1 MSYTAF
7 IDSTEKRG
15 RSTDAPRSEKRGW
28 MSRTELS
35 VELAEEI
42 RKRVFVEPGFMKVT
56 QVVRRG
62 GGTFRVSVRPVMIK
76 GERRYQGEM
85 TDDGQTK
92 VKNFDQEGAVKGL
105 EDMLEQTGPRELHLM
120 TASGDLHV
128 RVTKKGKVLE
138 SRSAKME
145 RVADEEPAHD
155 RVKRQPLT
163 SFDAIPLL
171 KAVGIADADGR
182 IKVSMRGK
190 YDQVNQFL
198 KMIDSV
204 LADRSERTLNIVD
217 CGCGRAYLTL
227 AAYFYLTQV
236 HGYDVC
242 VCGIDRKA
250 DVIATARSLAD
261 SLDVAGRVSFI
272 EGEIADSEPGFEPDL
287 LLSLHAC
294 DTATDEALARGIE
307 WKCRYLLCAPCC
319 QHELH
324 KTLKE
329 GGPMQAVMRH
339 GILRERLADLL
350 TDTFRAQILRV
361 LGFRVNVVEFVS
373 SEATARNIL
382 LKAEFCVKPGQT
394 GAVSEYLELRDFWKV
409 TPWLETRMQK
419 LMDKYLSRY

>member
-1 MSYTAF
+1 
-7 IDSTEKRG
+7 
-15 RSTDAPRSEKRGW
+15 
-28 MSRTELS
+28 MSRTDLP

-42 RKRVFVEPGFMKVT
+42 RNRVFVEPGFMKVT

-62 GGTFRVSVRPVMIK
+62 GGTFRVSLRPVVIK
-76 GERRYQGEM
+76 GEKLFQGEM
-85 TDDGQTK
+85 TDEGQTS
-92 VKNFDQEGAVKGL
+92 VKNFDLEAAQKGL
-105 EDMLEQTGPRELHLM
+105 ADMLEQTGPRELHLL

-128 RVTKKGKVLE
+128 RVTKKGKTLE

-145 RVADEEPAHD
+145 RVLDDQPGHD

-163 SFDAIPLL
+163 SFDSAALL
-171 KAVGIADADGR
+171 KAIEIADADGR
-182 IKVSMRGK
+182 IKASMRGK
-190 YDQVNQFL
+190 YDQVNEFL
-198 KMIDSV
+198 KVIDSV
-204 LADRSERTLNIVD
+204 ITEKPEKTLNIVD

-227 AAYFYLTQV
+227 AVYFYLTQV
-236 HGYDVC
+236 RGFDVR

-250 DVIATARSLAD
+250 DVIATARKLAAN
-261 SLDVAGRVSFI
+261 LDVAEQVTFI
-272 EGEIADSEPGFEPDL
+272 EGDIATSEPEFEADMV
-287 LLSLHAC
+287 LSLHAC

-329 GGPMQAVMRH
+329 GGPMQAVLRH

-373 SEATARNIL
+373 AEATARNLL
-382 LKAEFCVKPGQT
+382 LKAEFCVKPGQQA
-394 GAVSEYLELRDFWKV
+394 AVSEYLELRDFWKV
-409 TPWLETRMQK
+409 TPWFETRMQK
-419 LMDKYLSRY
+419 LMGKYLSKY

>member
-1 MSYTAF
+1 
-7 IDSTEKRG
+7 
-15 RSTDAPRSEKRGW
+15 
-28 MSRTELS
+28 MSRTDLP

-42 RKRVFVEPGFMKVT
+42 RNRVFVEPGFMKVT

-62 GGTFRVSVRPVMIK
+62 GGTFRVSLRPVVIK
-76 GERRYQGEM
+76 GEKLFQGEM
-85 TDDGQTK
+85 TDEGQTT
-92 VKNFDQEGAVKGL
+92 VKNFDLEAAQKGL
-105 EDMLEQTGPRELHLM
+105 ADMLEQTGPRELHLL

-128 RVTKKGKVLE
+128 RVTKKGKTLE

-145 RVADEEPAHD
+145 RVLDEQPGHD

-163 SFDAIPLL
+163 SFDSAALL
-171 KAVGIADADGR
+171 KAIEIADADGR
-182 IKVSMRGK
+182 IKASMRGK
-190 YDQVNQFL
+190 YDQVNEFL
-198 KMIDSV
+198 KVIDAV
-204 LADRSERTLNIVD
+204 ITEKPEKTLNIVD

-227 AAYFYLTQV
+227 AVYFYLTQV
-236 HGYDVC
+236 RGFDVR

-250 DVIATARSLAD
+250 DVIATARKLAA
-261 SLDVAGRVSFI
+261 SLDVAEQVTFI
-272 EGEIADSEPGFEPDL
+272 EGDIATSEPEFEADMV
-287 LLSLHAC
+287 LSLHAC

-329 GGPMQAVMRH
+329 GGPMQAVLRH

-373 SEATARNIL
+373 AEATARNLL
-382 LKAEFCVKPGQT
+382 LKAEFCVKPGQQA
-394 GAVSEYLELRDFWKV
+394 AVSEYLELRDFWKV
-409 TPWLETRMQK
+409 TPWFETRMQK
-419 LMDKYLSRY
+419 LMGKYLSKY